1 MRDTMP
7 TEHEAGTIAALQ
19 RRVNDL
25 ERVCAEA
32 YQFAGTVGAPER
44 VLDNLSAGA
53 EGQPIPHESILPVTA
68 EECDAISELRTK
80 LDQVR
85 QVIGSAL

>member
-1 MRDTMP
+1 MASEP
-7 TEHEAGTIAALQ
+7 EAGNSDPRLAALQ
-19 RRVNDL
+19 RRIDDL

-32 YQFAGTVGAPER
+32 YQFAGTAGAPER

-68 EECDAISELRTK
+68 EECDAISELRSK

-85 QVIGSAL
+85 QVVSAA

>member
-1 MRDTMP
+1 MASD
-7 TEHEAGTIAALQ
+7 HEQLAALQ
-19 RRVNDL
+19 RRVADL
-25 ERVCAEA
+25 EQVCAEA

-53 EGQPIPHESILPVTA
+53 EGLPIPHESILPVTA
-68 EECDAISELRTK
+68 EECDAIIELRAK

-85 QVIGSAL
+85 QVIGAT

>member
-1 MRDTMP
+1 MAP
-7 TEHEAGTIAALQ
+7 EHEASNIDAQLAALQ
-19 RRVNDL
+19 RRVDEL

-53 EGQPIPHESILPVTA
+53 EGQPIPHESILPITA
-68 EECDAISELRTK
+68 DECDAFSELKSK

-85 QVIGSAL
+85 QVIGAA